1 MNILVV
7 GGFLGSGKTSFIL
20 QLAHHMIDALGI
32 SGVAILENEVGE
44 YSVDDKLLRGSGLQV
59 QSLFSGCVCCT
70 LAGEL
75 PASIRRIEKELAPE
89 WLIME
94 ATGMAFP
101 GSVRENLQRTLGT
114 DCRICALADA
124 KRWKRLVAAMA
135 ELVHGQLEHADVIL
149 VNKAD
154 AVDAETL
161 AEVLAAAQAIRPGV
175 PVLPISANGE
185 VPAAVFGAVLGREA

>member
-20 QLAHHMIDALGI
+20 QLAHHMIDTLGI

-59 QSLFSGCVCCT
+59 QTLFSGCVCCT

-75 PASIRRIEKELAPE
+75 PTSIKRIRSELDPE

-101 GSVRENLQRTLGT
+101 GSVRDNLKWTLGM

-124 KRWKRLVAAMA
+124 KRWKRLVAAMG

-154 AVDAETL
+154 TVDEAALREI
-161 AEVLAAAQAIRPGV
+161 VAAAQSIRPDA
-175 PVLPISANGE
+175 PVFPISASGE
-185 VPAAVFGAVLGREA
+185 VPAAVFDAVLGREA